1 MNKSSIFLK
10 DHYLYK
16 ISLILVCFSFL
27 TSGLGNTIFKI
38 KLPFDISTLGIYTLF
53 LLQLLTRTLTINKYA
68 LFIFLFIVIQTFI
81 YNFDYISFVLSFKH
95 FLGLFLFV
103 VTIFSFVSNFKH
115 RITDL
120 ISSYFSLSVF
130 VACFSIFQLV
140 FFLLF
145 NISIIPQNFLTGEN
159 VIGTNTF
166 IVEVF
171 DFFPRGVGFS
181 TEPANFSVF
190 LLPSVYIALK
200 VIYTGEFYKLK
211 FNYLASIIIILAF
224 ILSFSLVG
232 YFGLFLILLT
242 YFFNPS
248 KINKFKLLFFSLALF
263 ALFYLILQSPLGYK
277 ISSFIVA
284 SNDIANTEYTT
295 NEQTTFALVSN
306 FLVAKQS
313 LLDSYFLGSGLN
325 SHQISYSNHI
335 TNIFSISNIP
345 NELNKENAGSL
356 FIRILSEFGIPG
368 ILFIIGLLTYNKC
381 KQDNLNAKLNE
392 LSLIFLL
399 TYMFRTGH
407 YISNIFIFFLA
418 IYIYTYKLERR
429 YLINL
434 IK

>member
-1 MNKSSIFLK
+1 MNKSSSFLNN
-10 DHYLYK
+10 HYLYE
-16 ISLILVCFSFL
+16 ISIILLYFSFL

-38 KLPFDISTLGIYTLF
+38 KLPFDISTLSIYLLF
-53 LLQLLTRTLTINKYA
+53 VLQLLTRTLTINKYT

-81 YNFDYISFVLSFKH
+81 YNFNYISFMLSFKH
-95 FLGLFLFV
+95 FMGLFLFV
-103 VTIFSFVSNFKH
+103 LTIFSFVSNFKH
-115 RITDL
+115 RIPDL
-120 ISSYFSLSVF
+120 ISSYFSLSAF

-140 FFLLF
+140 FFILF

-159 VIGTNTF
+159 VIGTNAF

-171 DFFPRGVGFS
+171 DLFPRGVGFS

-190 LLPSVYIALK
+190 LLPSVYIAIK
-200 VIYTGEFYKLK
+200 VIYTGTFYKLK
-211 FNYLASIIIILAF
+211 FNYLVSIIIILAF

-232 YFGLFLILLT
+232 YFGLFLVLIT

-248 KINKFKLLFFSLALF
+248 KIKLIRLFFFTLALF
-263 ALFYLILQSPLGYK
+263 TLFYLILQSPLGYK
-277 ISSFIVA
+277 ISSLIVA

-368 ILFIIGLLTYNKC
+368 LLFIIGLLTYNKC
-381 KQDNLNAKLNE
+381 KLDNLNGKLNE

-418 IYIYTYKLERR
+418 IYIYTNKLERR
-429 YLINL
+429 YHFNL